1 MKLSEVNIGDYIRIT
16 YKSCFEKKG
25 TVITKMSSGIVLQTY
40 NNHHMFFA
48 HEFFNEDVNVDIIKK
63 NSSESI
69 CEEIVPVRRR
79 DLKEVVKC
87 GEKIITEGAVY
98 TITGIC
104 YGSLEVSNDNFAFP
118 NHGYLS
124 VWDGDLDE
132 TFYLLRT
139 ARNE

>member
-1 MKLSEVNIGDYIRIT
+1 MKLSKVNIGDVIRIT
-16 YKSCFEKKG
+16 YKSCFEKRG
-25 TVITKMSSGIVLQTY
+25 TVITKLSSGVVLQTY
-40 NNHHMFFA
+40 NDHHMFFA

-69 CEEIVPVRRR
+69 REEIVPVRRR
-79 DLKEVVKC
+79 DLKEVAKC
-87 GEKIITEGAVY
+87 GDKIIIEDAVY

-104 YGSLEVSNDNFAFP
+104 NGSLEVSNDYFAFP

-132 TFYLLRT
+132 KFYLVRKVT
-139 ARNE
+139 DE